1 MFPSPVSGSA
11 AIRHPGQIPRSG
23 MRAGIQNDLIFR
35 HVTGFPFDFAQG
47 GEPAE
52 PRVSPSIVWLARNDS
67 SDELRYSLSWRR
79 RCLGKFRMPAFQR
92 GQFCFRGRSHVGGLI
107 KLRHG

>member
-35 HVTGFPFDFAQG
+35 HVTGF
-47 GEPAE
+47 
-52 PRVSPSIVWLARNDS
+52 RVSPSIVWLARNDS
-67 SDELRYSLSWRR
+67 SDELRYSISKERE
-79 RCLGKFRMPAFQR
+79 CLGKFRMPAFQR
-92 GQFCFRGRSHVGGLI
+92 GQFCFRARSHVGGLI